1 MTLGIAIIFLLTHP
15 NPYNILT
22 SQRISHVIT
31 STTEKVALHRCISAL
46 DYLMWVNKPGART
59 AMVTNRKIYEEKSD
73 MCKQRCSNR
82 GWPGLRV
89 VMLLLGL
96 LGLSSVSVAEDLVS
110 KGRDRYYNDC
120 AACHGETASGG
131 GSVSKV
137 LTVSP
142 SDLTQLSRDNRGQF
156 PEDYVRRVVD
166 GRELP
171 PAAHG
176 ETRMPIW
183 GNHYRQTSSGSSE
196 QNVERNIDE
205 LIAYL
210 RSVQVE

>member
-1 MTLGIAIIFLLTHP
+1 M
-15 NPYNILT
+15 
-22 SQRISHVIT
+22 R
-31 STTEKVALHRCISAL
+31 
-46 DYLMWVNKPGART
+46 
-59 AMVTNRKIYEEKSD
+59 
-73 MCKQRCSNR
+73 KQRRSKR

-96 LGLSSVSVAEDLVS
+96 LGLSSVAVAEDLIS

-120 AACHGETASGG
+120 AACHGEAASGG
-131 GSVSKV
+131 GSVSEV

-156 PEDYVRRVVD
+156 PASYVRRVVD

-171 PAAHG
+171 PVAHG

-183 GNHYRQTSSGSSE
+183 GNHYRQTSSGRSE

-210 RSVQVE
+210 RSVQAE